1 MTFDLYSKYYDL
13 LYKDKPYDLEADY
26 VFDTLTQQNSSIQK
40 VLELGSGSGSHA
52 YWLAQRGWEI
62 TGIEKSESMVAL
74 AEAKHI
80 KKFHPMQGDITDF
93 KLDKKFDAAIS
104 LFHVVS
110 YLNSNEEVLDCFTN
124 VNLHLVEGGLFLF
137 DVWFTP
143 GVYSQRPET
152 RIKRL
157 SDGKVEIIRL
167 AESETHYDAN
177 VVDVHYQILS
187 REKGGNCMQFDELHK
202 MRHFS
207 APEIELFASQ
217 TGFIMVRMEEFV
229 TRNKPSDKTWAIC
242 FTLKKTKDV

>member
-13 LYKDKPYDLEADY
+13 LYKDKPYEEEAGY
-26 VFDTLTQQNSSIQK
+26 VFDTLTQRNPSIK
-40 VLELGSGSGSHA
+40 DVLELGCGSGSHA
-52 YWLAQRGWEI
+52 YWLVQRGWNI

-74 AEAKHI
+74 AEAKQI
-80 KKFHPMQGDITDF
+80 EGFRPIQGDITDF

-104 LFHVVS
+104 LFHVIS
-110 YLNSNEEVLDCFTN
+110 YLNPNEEVLNCFSK
-124 VNLHLVEGGLFLF
+124 VNRHLADGGLFLF

-157 SDGKVEIIRL
+157 SDGKAKIIRL
-167 AESETHYDAN
+167 AESEIHYDTN

-187 REKGGNCMQFDELHK
+187 QETGGKFLQFEELHK

-207 APEIELFASQ
+207 APEVELFARQ
-217 TGFIMVRMEEFV
+217 TGFKVVEMEEFV
-229 TRNKPSDKTWAIC
+229 TRNRPSDKTWAIC
-242 FTLKKTKDV
+242 FTLKKIEDV